1 MDMGRPTTSNTAP
14 GRITIRSTKRQTHEH
29 SSSFEVHVEVEQ
41 DRHQV
46 AWTMTMV
53 PGTRVPIQL
62 DSDQRVVL
70 IADAQELLIDSSGL
84 ERAFLIQVLE
94 TAPYGAE

>member
-1 MDMGRPTTSNTAP
+1 MDRGRPTTSNTAP

-29 SSSFEVHVEVEQ
+29 PISFEVHVQVEQ
-41 DRHQV
+41 DSHQL
-46 AWTMTMV
+46 AWTMTMLL
-53 PGTRVPIQL
+53 GTRVHILL

-84 ERAFLIQVLE
+84 ERAFLIQVQE